1 VSEARDNYLL
11 AVYKLSKY
19 TGPEWFEFVEAF
31 KLYVATEI
39 ERGLSSPTD
48 GIPIAW
54 GMSRALVKMRDDF
67 VGIEAIASKLEKKVA
82 R

>member
-1 VSEARDNYLL
+1 MSEARDNYLL

-31 KLYVATEI
+31 KLYVAAEI

-54 GMSRALVKMRDDF
+54 GMSRALVTLRDDF
-67 VGIEAIASKLEKKVA
+67 INIENTAAKLERKVA